1 MEQCPQCGTE
11 RVAGENFCD
20 SCGHKYSVGVESQD
34 QQQQQPESV
43 QQQPEQAQ
51 DQQQQEPVQQQQPE
65 QAQVQPESEQDP
77 QQPEQVQQQPESA
90 QDQDQQQQQ
99 QPEPATSGRL
109 SMRDSD
115 GAEIL
120 SIRFEDAPKTIGRQ
134 DVSDILTSQGK
145 DPLQVS
151 RKHCTIFREGDD
163 YYIEDGTTPVQE
175 KPSGNHTTVNGKD
188 ITGQGKVKL
197 ADNDSIVLAMLT
209 ETTFCL

>member
-11 RVAGENFCD
+11 RVTGENFCD
-20 SCGHKYSVGVESQD
+20 SCGHKYSAGVESQD

-65 QAQVQPESEQDP
+65 QVQVQPESEQDQ
-77 QQPEQVQQQPESA
+77 QQPEPVQQQPESA
-90 QDQDQQQQQ
+90 QDQDQQQQ

-188 ITGQGKVKL
+188 ITGQGRVKL
-197 ADNDSIVLAMLT
+197 ADNDSIVLAMLA

>member
-11 RVAGENFCD
+11 RVTGENFCD
-20 SCGHKYSVGVESQD
+20 SCGHKYSAGVESQD

-65 QAQVQPESEQDP
+65 QVQVQPESEQDQ
-77 QQPEQVQQQPESA
+77 QQPEPVQQQPESA
-90 QDQDQQQQQ
+90 QDQDQQQQS
-99 QPEPATSGRL
+99 EPATSGRL

-188 ITGQGKVKL
+188 ITGQGRVKL
-197 ADNDSIVLAMLT
+197 ADNDSIVLAMLA